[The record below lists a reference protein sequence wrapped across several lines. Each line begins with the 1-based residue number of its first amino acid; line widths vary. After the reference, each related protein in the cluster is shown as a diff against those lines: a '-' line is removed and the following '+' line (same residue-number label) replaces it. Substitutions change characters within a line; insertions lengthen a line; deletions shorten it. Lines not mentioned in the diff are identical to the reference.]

1 MFPADKLMLQL
12 RTRIE
17 VTKRQR
23 AWYRSGKDMFHYVQL
38 SCHAVS
44 CRRIIPNRLL
54 KKKYCPPVCVVYYFP
69 FFQEKNSS
77 IVEKRQHGYQ
87 KTTILSRKKVQ
98 K

>member
-23 AWYRSGKDMFHYVQL
+23 AWYRSGKDMFHYVQF

-69 FFQEKNSS
+69 FFQEK
-77 IVEKRQHGYQ
+77 
-87 KTTILSRKKVQ
+87 
-98 K
+98 